1 MSIERLADLEVPVTS
16 RRTVVKTGAKLAY
29 AAPLLAACFKLNA
42 SGGLAQSTCNCTGIP
57 GGVPDETPYGGGT
70 VAQCCTCEH
79 CESGGRGGTFGDV
92 IYRDSFYNP
101 DTNLCACEPC
111 RADEDP
117 VTDHCGFCS
126 TQGFSA
132 TYCAPQC
139 SGCLGA
145 SPIRE

>member
-1 MSIERLADLEVPVTS
+1 MAIERVPELEMPVTT

-29 AAPLLAACFKLNA
+29 AAPLLAASFKLNA
-42 SGGLAQSTCNCTGIP
+42 SGGLAQSTCNCEGIE
-57 GGVPDETPYGGGT
+57 GGVPDESPYGGGD

-79 CESGGRGGTFGDV
+79 CKSERPGETNGTFV
-92 IYRDSFYNP
+92 YRGAYYNP

-111 RADEDP
+111 AQGETEDCAYC
-117 VTDHCGFCS
+117 T
-126 TQGFSA
+126 TTGFSP
-132 TYCAPQC
+132 TYCAPIC